1 MKMIQER
8 YKGFAIVL
16 AYAIVPLSG
25 IAVDL
30 YSPSLPAM
38 AIDLHVS
45 VLKMQ
50 ASVSIYL
57 IFYGISQLFVGV
69 LLDSF
74 GRFRLSLISL
84 LIFSLS
90 SFAIAVFPNI
100 HLIYIFRAIQGISI
114 GFVLVAKRAFFVDV
128 FEGSK
133 LKHALSLLTIIWS
146 IGPITA
152 PFIGGYLQTSF
163 GWKYNFY
170 FLGAASM
177 IGFILDWIYSGE
189 TLREPAKF
197 HFQQILGN
205 YSKMLGTFDFILSI
219 ALSGMA
225 YGVAMIFTLTSPF
238 LIVHTFHYNS
248 VTVGYSL
255 LIIGLGWL
263 SGNLLGKA
271 LIKTDFTK
279 TVFIANIVQFVLVA
293 LMMVF
298 FRFAPN
304 LYTLIGF
311 TFFIVMMSAFIFN
324 NSFTYSL
331 SRFPKAAGV
340 AGGLVGGVTYILLSG
355 ITYLLLLFIPVKELM
370 SLAWYDIILISGISV
385 VFLSFLRYK
394 RKQLTLKSAS
404 CSA

>member
-1 MKMIQER
+1 MKMIQEK
-8 YKGFAIVL
+8 YKGFATVL
-16 AYAIVPLSG
+16 AYAIAPLSG

-38 AIDLHVS
+38 ARDLHVS
-45 VLKMQ
+45 VLNMQ

-57 IFYGISQLFVGV
+57 VFYGISQLFVGI

-74 GRFRLSLISL
+74 GRHRLNLISL

-90 SFAIAVFPNI
+90 SFAIAAIPNI
-100 HLIYIFRAIQGISI
+100 HVIYILRAIQGVSI
-114 GFVLVAKRAFFVDV
+114 GIVLVAKRAFLVDM
-128 FEGSK
+128 FNGDK
-133 LKHALSLLTIIWS
+133 LKHALSVLTIVWS

-177 IGFILDWIYSGE
+177 VGFILDWIFSGE
-189 TLREPAKF
+189 TLHAPAKF
-197 HFQQILGN
+197 HFRQIAAN

-219 ALSGMA
+219 TLSGLA

-238 LIVHTFHYNS
+238 LIEHTFHYNS

-255 LIIGLGWL
+255 LVVGLGWL

-271 LIKTDFTK
+271 LIKIDLNK
-279 TVFIANIVQFVLVA
+279 KIFIANIVQFTTLA
-293 LMMVF
+293 LMILF
-298 FRFAPN
+298 FRIAPN

-311 TFFIVMMSAFIFN
+311 TFFIVMASAFIFN

-331 SRFPKAAGV
+331 SRFPKMAGI
-340 AGGLVGGVTYILLSG
+340 AGGLVGGFTYILLSG
-355 ITYLLLLFIPVKELM
+355 ITYLLLLFIPVTELM
-370 SLAWYDIILISGISV
+370 SLAWYDLILVGGISI
-385 VFLSFLRYK
+385 VFVSFVRGR
-394 RKQLTLKSAS
+394 RKQVALKSAS
-404 CSA
+404 CPG